1 MEHVRWDNSFEVA
14 CLGGTAVQCLRNET
28 QTQLAKER
36 KACPLVRV
44 SYRYIA
50 KLIIGRNVIDATPK
64 HTSYAVSC
72 CLGCKCTSQ
81 RVPACPIRQS
91 DQASMSEKHCM
102 IGCGGRFLVC
112 ARARCARSGTHAC
125 NCLAASQT
133 IPSAKLFAKA
143 YIWRLTR
150 NTRASQS
157 KGVDLSA
164 WQARTEAAQPLL
176 HQGCQPHHRG

>member
-44 SYRYIA
+44 SYRYRA
-50 KLIIGRNVIDATPK
+50 KLIMGRNVIDAAPK

-72 CLGCKCTSQ
+72 YLGCKCTSQ

-91 DQASMSEKHCM
+91 DQASMSKKDCM
-102 IGCGGRFLVC
+102 FGCGGRYPRVC
-112 ARARCARSGTHAC
+112 TCAMCTVRNAC
-125 NCLAASQT
+125 TYLSRRLTSQT

-143 YIWRLTR
+143 YI
-150 NTRASQS
+150 
-157 KGVDLSA
+157 
-164 WQARTEAAQPLL
+164 
-176 HQGCQPHHRG
+176 